1 MEDNRTKIIVRDI
14 EKEMEKSFID
24 YSMSVIVSR
33 ALPDVRDG
41 LKPVHR
47 RILYT
52 MWEKGLEHSKPFRK
66 AAETVGAV
74 LGSYHPHGD
83 SSVYD
88 ALVRMAQDFSLRYP
102 LIEGQGNFGSI
113 DGDPPAAYRYTEA
126 RMSRAADHLLQDL
139 EKETVDYTLN
149 YNDTTKEPT
158 VLPARTPNLLA
169 NGSTGIAVGM
179 ATNIPPHNMGEVIDG
194 ALFLLENDDA
204 ELAELMEYIQGPD
217 FPTGGMIMGRS
228 GIRSAYATGRG
239 KIILRGRTVIEELKN
254 GKSNIIITE
263 IPYMVNKAKL
273 QIAIADLVKDKRI
286 DGIADLWDES
296 SREGMRVVIEL
307 KRDVNPQL
315 VLNQLYR
322 FTQLQDTVG
331 VIMLALSDG
340 VPKVMNLHDM
350 LREYLNFQ
358 RDIIVRRT
366 TYELRKAKE
375 RAHIL
380 EGLKI
385 AQDNIDE
392 VIKISRTSK
401 TRNEIKERLSER
413 FGIDDIQASAIVA
426 MQIGQLAGLEREKIE
441 SELNEIKLKIED
453 YEDILANDH
462 RVVNII
468 KEELG
473 EIRRHYKDAR
483 RTEIAAISGELD
495 IEDLIPVE
503 DGLFTYTH
511 FGYIKRQAIDI
522 FEHQKR
528 GGRGVSGM
536 TRRDEDFVQEMFI
549 AGSHDYILFITDRGV
564 VHRIKGYQV
573 PESSRN
579 ARGTNIVNILPLEG
593 DEKISEMLPV
603 SRDSQGEGFMTMV
616 TAKGIIKRTPMA
628 HYSNIRKNGL
638 RAITLDE
645 GDRLAF
651 ANITSGEDQLLVCTH
666 NGMAVRFVE
675 SDARSVGRI
684 ARGVRALRL
693 GEGDSVVGVTAIK
706 EGETLLTVTEGGK
719 GRRSNFDSYRL
730 TRRGGKGIKNYN
742 RDLVAGI
749 MSVGEEDDVIMIS
762 ESGIIIR
769 MHVADITC
777 QSRYGGGV
785 RVMRLGEGDKVVTV
799 VRTERSEDSENL
811 AVPDEVLPE
820 DIEDVNAVE
829 EIEEVDEADE
839 ILEDDVDTDE
849 E

>member
-1 MEDNRTKIIVRDI
+1 MEENKTKIIVRDI

-66 AAETVGAV
+66 SAETVGAV

-126 RMSRAADHLLQDL
+126 RMSRSADYLLEGL
-139 EKETVDYTLN
+139 EKETVDFTLN
-149 YNDTTKEPT
+149 YNDSTKEPT

-204 ELAELMEYIQGPD
+204 ELPELMDYISGPD
-217 FPTGGMIMGRS
+217 FPTGGIIMGRS

-239 KIILRGRTVIEELKN
+239 KIILRGRVNIEEGKN
-254 GKSNIIITE
+254 GRESLIITE
-263 IPYMVNKAKL
+263 IPYMVNKARL
-273 QIAIADLVKDKRI
+273 QIAIAELVKEKRI
-286 DGIADLWDES
+286 EGIADLWDES
-296 SREGMRVVIEL
+296 NRAGMRVVIEL
-307 KRDVNPQL
+307 KKDANAQL
-315 VLNQLYR
+315 ILNQLYR
-322 FTQLQDTVG
+322 YTQLQDTVG

-340 VPKVMNLHDM
+340 VPKVMNLHEM
-350 LREYLNFQ
+350 LREFLEFQ
-358 RDIIVRRT
+358 REIITRRT
-366 TYELRKAKE
+366 AYELRKAKE

-392 VIKISRTSK
+392 VIAIIRASK
-401 TRNEIKERLSER
+401 NRNESKEKLCER
-413 FGIDDIQASAIVA
+413 FGIDDIQSNAIVS
-426 MQIGQLAGLEREKIE
+426 MQLGQLSGLEREKIE
-441 SELNEIKLKIED
+441 NELAEIKEKIAD

-462 RVVNII
+462 RVIAII
-468 KEELG
+468 KEELS
-473 EIRRHYKDAR
+473 EIRKHYKDER

-503 DGLFTYTH
+503 DGLITYTH
-511 FGYIKRQAIDI
+511 FGYIKRQAVDV

-536 TRRDEDFVQEMFI
+536 NRRDEDFVQEMFI

-573 PESSRN
+573 PESGRN
-579 ARGTNIVNILPLEG
+579 ARGTNIVNILPLEQ
-593 DEKISEMLPV
+593 DEKISSMLTV
-603 SRDSQGEGFMTMV
+603 SRESEGEGFLTFV
-616 TAKGIIKRTPMA
+616 TERGIIKRTPLELFK
-628 HYSNIRKNGL
+628 NIRKNGL
-638 RAITLDE
+638 RAINLNE

-651 ANITSGEDQLLVCTH
+651 AGITSGEDEIIIGTH
-666 NGMAVRFVE
+666 RGMAVRFAE
-675 SDARSVGRI
+675 KDARSLGRT
-684 ARGVRALRL
+684 ARGVRAIRL
-693 GEGDSVVGVTAIK
+693 ADGDRVVGVVPIK
-706 EGETLLTVTEGGK
+706 EGELLLTVSEGGK
-719 GRRSNFDSYRL
+719 GRRSSFDSYRL

-742 RDLVAGI
+742 RDMVAGI
-749 MSVGEEDDVIMIS
+749 KAVAEDDDIIIIS
-762 ESGIIIR
+762 EGGIIIR
-769 MHVADITC
+769 MHVSDITC

-785 RVMRLGEGDKVVTV
+785 RVMRLGEGDKVVTIA
-799 VRTERSEDSENL
+799 RTERSEDSENL
-811 AVPDEVLPE
+811 AKPEEVLPE
-820 DIEDVNAVE
+820 DAIEDI
-829 EIEEVDEADE
+829 IEEP
-839 ILEDDVDTDE
+839 EDDIIDDDIEDE
-849 E
+849 GEE